1 MLDEPDFWVTRRLQ
15 PHIESGEVAALPAEL
30 QWQCWEEFSRNPKDI
45 TERIIANSIK
55 TEGLF
60 NGDIIVF
67 QPAPALSVIGPA
79 LPGQDAPGELEGA
92 ELARVAPAEDDGFSV
107 LTFRDFAE
115 MQANQVP
122 LLVRLFS
129 VEAPFCPEGMPA
141 TGSWSQVLPTGLASG
156 EDHLEGA
163 QLAGVAGARIP
174 GEVAS
179 QEMTVN
185 LRWRLDTFMA
195 KVAKAFGVS
204 EDVAA
209 GQGFWLFDK
218 GTPSSLPEP
227 PLFWTEAPAPANTEM
242 TLTDLLPRAG
252 TAAAQH
258 RWALNTVLLPARPA
272 PTLRPLAIHF
282 FDASVCEVGA
292 CILHVAETEVLDQES
307 IPVEGEVAN
316 NEFFSGLTMTSI
328 TGRPAVR
335 PAEILALARRH
346 LADAQDA
353 TGRPLRQR
361 LFGGDEKDGSRAA

>member
-1 MLDEPDFWVTRRLQ
+1 
-15 PHIESGEVAALPAEL
+15 
-30 QWQCWEEFSRNPKDI
+30 
-45 TERIIANSIK
+45 
-55 TEGLF
+55 
-60 NGDIIVF
+60 
-67 QPAPALSVIGPA
+67 
-79 LPGQDAPGELEGA
+79 
-92 ELARVAPAEDDGFSV
+92 
-107 LTFRDFAE
+107 
-115 MQANQVP
+115 
-122 LLVRLFS
+122 
-129 VEAPFCPEGMPA
+129 
-141 TGSWSQVLPTGLASG
+141 
-156 EDHLEGA
+156 
-163 QLAGVAGARIP
+163 
-174 GEVAS
+174 
-179 QEMTVN
+179 
-185 LRWRLDTFMA
+185 
-195 KVAKAFGVS
+195 
-204 EDVAA
+204 
-209 GQGFWLFDK
+209 
-218 GTPSSLPEP
+218 
-227 PLFWTEAPAPANTEM
+227 APAPANTEM

-361 LFGGDEKDGSRAA
+361 LFGGDEKDGSRAAAPADEIPPLRLVEVCNGRIRAVY